1 MVPVAVSVTAIAR
14 HWLHECTKMF
24 SKGIVNVSKKRAVKE
39 NGKLFG
45 RVYYGR
51 TRINGFKLKDEKFR
65 LDIRKVFCDK
75 GGEALELVAQRGGG
89 SSIPGDTK
97 GRAGQGSEQPDL
109 AVRDP
114 VHCGGAGLDGL

>member
-51 TRINGFKLKDEKFR
+51 TRINGFKLKEGRFR
-65 LDIRKVFCDK
+65 LGIRKKVYTVRMVRHWSRWPREMADTLS
-75 GGEALELVAQRGGG
+75 LEELM
-89 SSIPGDTK
+89 
-97 GRAGQGSEQPDL
+97 
-109 AVRDP
+109 VR
-114 VHCGGAGLDGL
+114 LDGALSNLI